1 MRKEREIQYLFLGAA
16 RCAKLGFPL
25 VNLHQRFAICA
36 GMARVFALQHANH
49 VVFGDL
55 NAKNALFTVGP
66 GRHEADV
73 MMVDCDAVRVRG
85 TMTAVPQLNA
95 PDWEPPLAERTQLTH
110 QTDVHKYALF
120 VLRCLSP
127 GSNASTARDPRRV
140 ADVLDS
146 AGQAL
151 MSASFSETPGHRPG
165 AAQWAD
171 YFAGVRAPR
180 ARVPPRPGHLRP
192 RHLRQRPPRPLRRGP
207 RAALP
212 LLPRPPPAPPDGCAP
227 RTVSGCAPA
236 DADAAPR
243 LAYPRRPGAGTG
255 GRGWRSGRARPGHHA

>member
-36 GMARVFALQHANH
+36 GMARVFALLHANH

-55 NAKNALFTVGP
+55 NAKNALFSVGP
-66 GRHEADV
+66 GRRKADV

-85 TMTAVPQLNA
+85 TMSAVPQLNA

-110 QTDVHKYALF
+110 QTDVYKYALF

-127 GSNASTARDPRRV
+127 GTNASTARDPRRV
-140 ADVLDS
+140 AGVLDS

-171 YFAGVRAPR
+171 YFAGVRAPAGQSAAPAQTPA
-180 ARVPPRPGHLRP
+180 ARTPAAAAPQASPPRATGR
-192 RHLRQRPPRPLRRGP
+192 
-207 RAALP
+207 
-212 LLPRPPPAPPDGCAP
+212 PAPAASTATGATGWV
-227 RTVSGCAPA
+227 RTANGEWVRA
-236 DADAAPR
+236 
-243 LAYPRRPGAGTG
+243 G
-255 GRGWRSGRARPGHHA
+255 GR